1 MLAMRSDVRSMR
13 RKYFSASLASRI
25 LLASGLALAAPAA
38 AMAQTAPSLA
48 AGDVTYPLIA
58 NLTLNADVV
67 LTATISAIDRQSA
80 KEAPDVQPGYNRF
93 VIRAAVTGVLLAP
106 RAVPGEIVY
115 VWDAPEA
122 TFGKRP
128 KLKGE
133 PVLLF
138 LRAVPGN
145 DRIYQLVA
153 QNAQM
158 LKPGQAVD
166 LVRKVA
172 ADPIRGSGFGYRVTG
187 VADATRMQRRA
198 DEDFATHFLVETA
211 EKGMLTVSVPETA
224 GGGGTIQVELP
235 DSLGETQPLQQQ
247 SLLGYF
253 LACGLP
259 ESLPES
265 VLETAAAMGDADAVR
280 ADYKRLRASV
290 GPCQ

>member
-1 MLAMRSDVRSMR
+1 MPAMRSDVQPLR
-13 RKYFSASLASRI
+13 RKFFSLALASRI
-25 LLASGLALAAPAA
+25 LLFPGLALAAPLPALAQEAPSPAA
-38 AMAQTAPSLA
+38 ASYA
-48 AGDVTYPLIA
+48 VIA
-58 NLTLNADVV
+58 SLTLNSDVV
-67 LTATISAIDRQSA
+67 LTANITAIDRQSP
-80 KEAPDVQPGYNRF
+80 KDAPDVEPGYNRF
-93 VIRAAVTGVLLAP
+93 VVRAEVTGVLLAP

-153 QNAQM
+153 RNAQM
-158 LKPGQAVD
+158 LKPGQTVD

-172 ADPIRGSGFGYRVTG
+172 ADPIRSAGLGFRVKG
-187 VADATRMQRRA
+187 VVDATRMQRHA
-198 DEDFATHFLVETA
+198 DEPFATHFLIET
-211 EKGMLTVSVPETA
+211 EQKGLLTVSVPEGA
-224 GGGGTIQVELP
+224 RGPGAIQVAMP
-235 DSLGETQPLQQQ
+235 DSLGESRPLERQ
-247 SLLGYF
+247 SLVAYF

-259 ESLPES
+259 ETLPEP
-265 VLETAAAMGDADAVR
+265 VLETAAAIGDVEAVQ
-280 ADYKRLRASV
+280 ADYRHLRQTV

>member
-25 LLASGLALAAPAA
+25 LLASGLALAAPGLAA
-38 AMAQTAPSLA
+38 AQESPSLGA
-48 AGDVTYPLIA
+48 AGTSYPLIA
-58 NLTLNADVV
+58 SLTLNSDVV
-67 LTATISAIDRQSA
+67 LTATITAIDRQSS

-93 VIRAAVTGVLLAP
+93 VIRADVTGVLLAP

-128 KLKGE
+128 RLKDE

-138 LRAVPGN
+138 LRPIPGN

-153 QNAQM
+153 RNAQV

-166 LVRKVA
+166 MVRSVA
-172 ADPIRGSGFGYRVTG
+172 ADPIRAAGFGYRVTG
-187 VADATRMQRRA
+187 VVDATRMQRRA
-198 DEDFATHFLVETA
+198 DEDFATHFLIETA
-211 EKGMLTVSVPETA
+211 QKGMMTVSVPETA
-224 GGGGTIQVELP
+224 SGKGTIQVALP
-235 DSLGETQPLQQQ
+235 DSLGETRPLERQ
-247 SLLGYF
+247 SLVGYF

-259 ESLPES
+259 EVLPEQ
-265 VLETAAAMGDADAVR
+265 VLETAAAMGDVDAVK
-280 ADYKRLRASV
+280 ADYRRLRETV